1 MLWESYFRQPSKND
15 TLVSKKL
22 KALLTPPLS
31 STITG
36 SHTGDLPLMTITLQA
51 FKGLKLLR
59 VTLTRSASHTQVRN
73 SPTSI
78 SVFLVGCYSSS

>member
-51 FKGLKLLR
+51 FKGLLR
-59 VTLTRSASHTQVRN
+59 VALTRSASHTQVRN
-73 SPTSI
+73 TALLP
-78 SVFLVGCYSSS
+78 FLYF